1 MEDLNGAAQA
11 AAEYVVLPEEAAT
24 ALDDHGRDPAAE
36 ALEAE
41 ISGEKSKPRRRSPQ
55 ERIDEVTRARREAE
69 RERDYWREEAERAL
83 HHQAVRAAAP
93 PDPRQFPH
101 GPADPGFVQAM
112 GQHAARQEFQRLTA
126 EMAHQAHAHAE
137 HQAWTGCQQAFAEGQ
152 PDYFDAL
159 HEQPWAC
166 SQAMA
171 DAIRSSDEGAAV
183 AYHLA
188 RNPGEAQRLFGLKP
202 LAQIREIGRLEAKL
216 ARGSNGPAISGAP
229 TPAPF
234 ARGTGGRFKIDP
246 ATGDFA
252 AFEKQYG
259 GA

>member
-1 MEDLNGAAQA
+1 MEDLNGAAEA
-11 AAEYVVLPEEAAT
+11 AAEDVVLPEEADA
-24 ALDDHGRDPAAE
+24 ALEEHGCDPAAE

-41 ISGEKSKPRRRSPQ
+41 ISGQAPKPRRRSPQ

-69 RERDYWREEAERAL
+69 RERDYWREEAARAA
-83 HHQAVRAAAP
+83 HHQANQA
-93 PDPRQFPH
+93 PDPGAFPH
-101 GPADPGFVQAM
+101 GRADPHFIQAL
-112 GQHAARQEFQRLTA
+112 GAHTARQEFQRLTA
-126 EMAHQAHAHAE
+126 ELGRQAQAHAE
-137 HQAWTGCQQAFAEGQ
+137 EKEWSGRQDAFASNQ

-159 HEQPWAC
+159 HERPWAC

-202 LAQIREIGRLEAKL
+202 LAQIREIGRLEARL
-216 ARGSNGPAISGAP
+216 ARGSHGPAISGAP

-234 ARGTGGRFKIDP
+234 ARGTGSRFKIDP

-259 GA
+259 SG